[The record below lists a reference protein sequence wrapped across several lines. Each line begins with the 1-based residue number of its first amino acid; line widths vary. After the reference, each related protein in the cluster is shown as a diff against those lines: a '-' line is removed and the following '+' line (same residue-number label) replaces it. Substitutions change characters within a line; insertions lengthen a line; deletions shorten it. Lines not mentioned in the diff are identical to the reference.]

1 VNFLQK
7 KPNTNTIR
15 YIELASIKTNPNQP
29 RTHFDSQALAE
40 LALSIKQHGI
50 LQPLTVRAVKN
61 KYELIAGERRLRAS
75 RLAGLDKV
83 PCIVIEATDEQSS
96 ILALIENLQRKDL
109 DFFET
114 ALGYQ
119 KLINTYGL
127 TQAEAAAKLGKS
139 QSAVANKLRLL
150 QYSPQEIEF
159 IRKADL
165 SERHA
170 RAVLRL
176 PDHESRFDALSHIA
190 LYALNVR
197 DTDQYIEKRLN
208 PAEAKPDPQE
218 TESPELPPPLPIKR
232 VRRETQKMIPLVRDV
247 RIFVNSVNRAVDV
260 MRSTGINA
268 SYDKTEEGNE
278 IILTVRIP
286 KNTVSA
292 AK

>member
-109 DFFET
+109 
-114 ALGYQ
+114 
-119 KLINTYGL
+119 
-127 TQAEAAAKLGKS
+127 
-139 QSAVANKLRLL
+139 LL
-150 QYSPQEIEF
+150 
-159 IRKADL
+159 
-165 SERHA
+165 
-170 RAVLRL
+170 
-176 PDHESRFDALSHIA
+176 
-190 LYALNVR
+190 
-197 DTDQYIEKRLN
+197 
-208 PAEAKPDPQE
+208 
-218 TESPELPPPLPIKR
+218 
-232 VRRETQKMIPLVRDV
+232 
-247 RIFVNSVNRAVDV
+247 
-260 MRSTGINA
+260 
-268 SYDKTEEGNE
+268 
-278 IILTVRIP
+278 
-286 KNTVSA
+286 
-292 AK
+292 